1 MTAAERPFT
10 IGVDLGGTK
19 IKTAVVD
26 SKGHVMSASKRPTN
40 PQKGSNAV
48 IHNLLMSVNECLHH
62 HEGIEALGVG
72 VAGQVDKQGVVQ
84 YSPNLKWRSVPLK
97 TKLEKELE
105 LPVLVTND
113 VNAATIGEWRFG
125 SGRNVDDLA
134 VVFVGT
140 GIGGGV
146 IVGGKVLSGCSN
158 TGGELGHITIVVGG
172 RRCHCPNQGCLEAY
186 AGGWA
191 IAERAQ
197 EAVKANPKLGQRL
210 TSLAKGIGNITA
222 ETVSQAFHSGDIL
235 ACRIIEETGEYLAAG
250 AVSIINS
257 FNPCVLAFG
266 GSVIEGIPE
275 LIEVVDGIVRQKG
288 LEAAVEKLR
297 IAKVALGSDAG
308 VIGVAALATEL
319 QSEKQ
324 RLPE

>member
-1 MTAAERPFT
+1 VTEVKAVKRSFT

-26 SKGHVMSASKRPTN
+26 SNGYVVSAFKRPTN
-40 PQKGSNAV
+40 PQKESKTI
-48 IHNLLMSVNECLHH
+48 IHDILVSVDKCLTH

-72 VAGQVDKQGVVQ
+72 VAGQVDRQGVVQ
-84 YSPNLKWRSVPLK
+84 YSPNLRWRGVPLK
-97 TKLEKELE
+97 TRLEKELK
-105 LPVLVTND
+105 LPVFVTND

-125 SGRNVDDLA
+125 SGRTVEDLA

-146 IVGGKVLSGCSN
+146 ITEGKILSGCSN
-158 TGGELGHITIVVGG
+158 AGGELGHITIVAGG
-172 RRCHCPNQGCLEAY
+172 RRCHCPNEGCLEAY

-197 EAVKANPKLGQRL
+197 EAVKRNPKLGQHL
-210 TSLAKGIGNITA
+210 TSLGGGINNITA
-222 ETVSQAFHSGDIL
+222 ETVGQAFHDGDTL
-235 ACRIIEETGEYLAAG
+235 ACRIIEETGVYLAAG

-257 FNPCVLAFG
+257 FNPCVLVLG
-266 GSVIEGIPE
+266 GGVIEGVPE
-275 LIEVVDGIVRQKG
+275 LIEVVDRIVKQRS

-297 IAKVALGSDAG
+297 IVKATLGSDAG
-308 VIGVAALATEL
+308 VIGAAAMAKGL
-319 QSEKQ
+319 
-324 RLPE
+324 

>member
-1 MTAAERPFT
+1 MTEVKAAERPFT

-26 SKGHVMSASKRPTN
+26 SQGYIVSTSKRPTN
-40 PQKGSNAV
+40 PHEGPETI
-48 IHNLLMSVNECLHH
+48 IHKILVGVDECLQQ

-72 VAGQVDKQGVVQ
+72 VAGQGDRHGVVQ
-84 YSPNLKWRSVPLK
+84 YSPNLKWRRVPLK
-97 TKLEKELE
+97 AKLERALK

-125 SGRNVDDLA
+125 SGRNVKDLA

-146 IVGGKVLSGCSN
+146 IVGGKALSGCSN
-158 TGGELGHITIVVGG
+158 TGGELGHITIVAGG
-172 RRCHCPNQGCLEAY
+172 RRCHCPHEGCLEAY

-197 EAVKANPKLGQRL
+197 EAVKKTPTLGQQL
-210 TSLAKGIGNITA
+210 TSLAQGIENITA
-222 ETVSQAFHSGDIL
+222 ETVSHAFHAGDAL
-235 ACRIIEETGEYLAAG
+235 ACRIIAETGEYLAAG
-250 AVSIINS
+250 AVSIINA

-266 GSVIEGIPE
+266 GSVIEGLPE
-275 LIEVVDGIVRQKG
+275 LIGVVNRVVRQKG
-288 LEAAVEKLR
+288 LEAAVENLR
-297 IAKVALGSDAG
+297 IVKAALGNDAG
-308 VIGVAALATEL
+308 VIGVAALAREL
-319 QSEKQ
+319 
-324 RLPE
+324 

>member
-1 MTAAERPFT
+1 LKTAKRPFT

-26 SKGHVMSASKRPTN
+26 SKDRVVSVSRRPTN
-40 PQKGSNAV
+40 PHKGSEAV
-48 IHNLLMSVNECLHH
+48 ILEILASVGECLQQ
-62 HEGIEALGVG
+62 HEGIAALGVG
-72 VAGQVDKQGVVQ
+72 VAGQVDRQGVVQ
-84 YSPNLKWRSVPLK
+84 YSPNLKWRGVSLK
-97 TKLEKELE
+97 SKLERALK

-125 SGRNVDDLA
+125 SGRNIEDLA

-146 IVGGKVLSGCSN
+146 IVGGKALSGCSN

-172 RRCHCPNQGCLEAY
+172 RRCHCPNEGCLEAY

-197 EAVKANPKLGQRL
+197 EAVKANPKLGQQL
-210 TSLAKGIGNITA
+210 TSLAKGIKNITA
-222 ETVSQAFHSGDIL
+222 ETVSQAFHNGDEL
-235 ACRIIEETGEYLAAG
+235 ACTIVEETGVYLAAG

-275 LIEVVDGIVRQKG
+275 LIEIVDREVRQKG

-297 IAKVALGSDAG
+297 IVKAALGNDAG
-308 VIGVAALATEL
+308 VIGAAALAKEL
-319 QSEKQ
+319 
-324 RLPE
+324 